1 MAFLKV
7 TFSKV
12 VVLMRERKLEWRRE
26 RREAQ
31 NHHKKLFAFFSDVE
45 NRERT
50 RECGHHTDIAVVL
63 DKTISQKDMTPAA
76 VGFWKTG
83 FRKR

>member
-1 MAFLKV
+1 
-7 TFSKV
+7 
-12 VVLMRERKLEWRRE
+12 MRKRKWEWRRE

-31 NHHKKLFAFFSDVE
+31 SHYRKPFTFFGDVE
-45 NRERT
+45 NREKT
-50 RECGHHTDIAVVL
+50 RERGHHTDIAVVL

-83 FRKR
+83 FQKR